1 MKTLS
6 KLVTVLAVAIVA
18 IFPARADQYV
28 NADMLPDNAKT
39 FIQKNYASEGYRTC
53 ERDDDGHY
61 DVELRNGVDLEFD
74 ADGKLLKIDGGTRRV
89 SKSVLKQI
97 LPAKAYAELE
107 SRNVL
112 GKVDEVE
119 FNRYNIKID
128 LRVMR
133 NDEIVFDIDGN
144 LQYITD

>member
-6 KLVTVLAVAIVA
+6 RLAAVLAVAIVA
-18 IFPARADQYV
+18 ILPARADQYV
-28 NADMLPDNAKT
+28 NANMLPDNAKA

-74 ADGKLLKIDGGTRRV
+74 ANGKLLKIDGGTRRV

-97 LPAKAYAELE
+97 LPAKAYAELGWKAE
-107 SRNVL
+107 R
-112 GKVDEVE
+112 GIDEMCADSWRWQSG
-119 FNRYNIKID
+119 NP
-128 LRVMR
+128 
-133 NDEIVFDIDGN
+133 DG
-144 LQYITD
+144 YHS